1 MPISFLL
8 VASSRP
14 NIIPTPRSWLPAPRF
29 TNPLG
34 DRAIALDRK
43 SQRINEQIRYTPIRV
58 IGAEGDQ
65 LGVLETAEALQ
76 RAKDLGLDLVE
87 VAPQEKPP
95 VCRIMDFGK
104 FKYQQKKRQ
113 HKGHTHHSKNKEL
126 RVRPK
131 IGDHDLMTK
140 VNRAKEFLAEK
151 DKVIFSVIFRGREN
165 AHTEEGYKLVQPPAK
180 GIGTGRQTRAIAAM
194 QGRRIVVIFA
204 PKVPTSVVLQ
214 APARASLQLPAA
226 TASICPHD
234 PISGLPGF
242 ATDFRFGAA

>member
-1 MPISFLL
+1 MQKFGLC
-8 VASSRP
+8 RRGP
-14 NIIPTPRSWLPAPRF
+14 NSCEFGYKLSHLTP
-29 TNPLG
+29 G
-34 DRAIALDRK
+34 DSPIALDRK
-43 SQRINEQIRYTPIRV
+43 AQRINEQIRISPVRV
-58 IGAEGDQ
+58 IGHEGEV
-65 LGVLETAEALQ
+65 LGVLETVDALA
-76 RAKDLGLDLVE
+76 RAREVGLDLVE

-95 VCRIMDFGK
+95 VCRIMDYGK

-165 AHTEEGYKLVQPPAK
+165 AHVDEGYKLVQRLTKELEGVAK
-180 GIGTGRQTRAIAAM
+180 LEQNPQM

-204 PKVPTSVVLQ
+204 PK
-214 APARASLQLPAA
+214 
-226 TASICPHD
+226 
-234 PISGLPGF
+234 
-242 ATDFRFGAA
+242 